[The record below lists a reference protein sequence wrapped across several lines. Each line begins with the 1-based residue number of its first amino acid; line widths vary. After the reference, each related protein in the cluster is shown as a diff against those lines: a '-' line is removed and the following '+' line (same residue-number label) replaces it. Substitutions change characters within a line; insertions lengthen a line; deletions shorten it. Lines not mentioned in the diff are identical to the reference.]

1 MKKILTVPI
10 AFSIIL
16 AGCNNVASDK
26 FAVKKQGENEGEMV
40 NYINEE
46 TKISNTVSIADYHV
60 PTDLTNLEERA
71 EFIVN
76 VRAIQ
81 DLGDD
86 VVNGETLGSRK
97 EVEVLK
103 GYKNSLKKGDKIVI
117 VEPAFVKD
125 NEYYSVESYLKMDDG
140 KDYTLFL
147 QKGDDENEYGV
158 VSLAYGK
165 YSKNEKK
172 FNGKLSSFSLL
183 KEAEPYNFI
192 SDHTDEIELYEHI
205 EDEVNNKYN

>member
-1 MKKILTVPI
+1 
-10 AFSIIL
+10 
-16 AGCNNVASDK
+16 
-26 FAVKKQGENEGEMV
+26 
-40 NYINEE
+40 
-46 TKISNTVSIADYHV
+46 
-60 PTDLTNLEERA
+60 
-71 EFIVN
+71 
-76 VRAIQ
+76 
-81 DLGDD
+81 
-86 VVNGETLGSRK
+86 
-97 EVEVLK
+97 
-103 GYKNSLKKGDKIVI
+103 
-117 VEPAFVKD
+117 
-125 NEYYSVESYLKMDDG
+125 MDDG